1 MRTLDDRKTYMIEA
15 LQMEI
20 ALLIHQHKI
29 VDDYQSPVNGSM
41 YIKLRIE
48 SEINLCKKW
57 IPYYACA
64 KHILFLLVLLCTL
77 ASAMLSFLT
86 HAAWV
91 AVITAFAT
99 AVTSWVDFNGYVNKL
114 DSYTS
119 TVRALES
126 HLSWWK
132 SLSDS
137 EKAGTLAIDKLVENG
152 ERFIL
157 ATRYSR
163 SLTLQ
168 EKKKVDDV
176 GVDGA
181 ASGKATTIEGV
192 ASDNATT
199 IEGASSDPQHSIP
212 AGHTVAAHGG

>member
-1 MRTLDDRKTYMIEA
+1 MSHSYAWTTRGSLVVGRLDICCMLATGARVTPICGMPVEESATVSICPA
-15 LQMEI
+15 FGRHI
-20 ALLIHQHKI
+20 ALL
-29 VDDYQSPVNGSM
+29 QSTV
-41 YIKLRIE
+41 
-48 SEINLCKKW
+48 
-57 IPYYACA
+57 
-64 KHILFLLVLLCTL
+64 
-77 ASAMLSFLT
+77 ASAMLSREEAT
-86 HAAWV
+86 AVWV

-99 AVTSWVDFNGYVNKL
+99 AVTSWGDFNGYVNKL

-126 HLSWWK
+126 HLSWWQ

-163 SLTLQ
+163 SLTVQ
-168 EKKKVDDV
+168 EKKQVDVV

-181 ASGKATTIEGV
+181 ASGKATTIEDL
-192 ASDNATT
+192 ASDNVTT
-199 IEGASSDPQHSIP
+199 MEGAVNTNQPQASQSAASSAND
-212 AGHTVAAHGG
+212 